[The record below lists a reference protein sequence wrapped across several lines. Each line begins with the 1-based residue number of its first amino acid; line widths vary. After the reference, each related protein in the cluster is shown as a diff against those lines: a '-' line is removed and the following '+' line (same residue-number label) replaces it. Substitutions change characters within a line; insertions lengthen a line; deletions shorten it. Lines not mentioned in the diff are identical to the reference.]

1 MDRNKFIQL
10 SATIRV
16 LEKKL
21 LNKADLERL
30 VEARDLEEAL
40 RFLSDSVYQKE
51 IAKLE
56 KPQDY
61 ERALKNEKLIFLEEI
76 YSHSPD
82 RKIVD
87 LVALKYYYHNIKVI
101 VKEQISGEDLS
112 HIIIEFGD
120 FNLPRL
126 REEISIGK
134 RISDDDNYYDV
145 VMETYNLYEQTHD
158 AQIID
163 INVDKAYFK
172 KIKEIAYE
180 MDLDFVSRYIN
191 DLIDFTNLKTI
202 LRCQAQGRDI
212 EFLRKVI
219 IDGGNIPAEK
229 YEDYLN
235 SKIEAESTL
244 FKYEKIY
251 KAAKVGVEYF
261 NETGSLAKFERERD
275 NYFIEQIK
283 EVKKITYGPEVVL
296 AYIIAKE
303 IEIKNI
309 RIILVSKLN
318 GLSSSFIRE
327 RLRETY
333 V

>member
-21 LNKADLERL
+21 LSKADLERL

-40 RFLSDSVYQKE
+40 RFLSDSVYQRE

-61 ERALKNEKLIFLEEI
+61 EQALKNEKLIFLEEI
-76 YSHSPD
+76 YSHTPD
-82 RKIVD
+82 RRIVD
-87 LVALKYYYHNIKVI
+87 LVALKYYYHNLKVI
-101 VKEQISGEDLS
+101 VKEQILQEDLS
-112 HIIIEFGD
+112 NIIIEFGD

-134 RISDDDNYYDV
+134 RISEEDNYYDV
-145 VMETYNLYEQTHD
+145 VIETYNLYEKTHD

-163 INVDKAYFK
+163 INIDKAYFE
-172 KIKEIAYE
+172 KIREIVEE
-180 MDLDFVSRYIN
+180 MDLEFVTNYSK

-202 LRCQAQGRDI
+202 LRCQSQGRDI
-212 EFLRKVI
+212 EFLKKVI
-219 IDGGNIPAEK
+219 IDGGNITSEK

-235 SKIEAESTL
+235 SKIEVDSPL

-251 KAAKVGVEYF
+251 KAAKIGVEYF

-275 NYFIEQIK
+275 NYFIEEIK
-283 EVKKITYGPEVVL
+283 EVRKITYGPEVVL
-296 AYIIAKE
+296 AYILAKE
-303 IEIKNI
+303 IEIKNV